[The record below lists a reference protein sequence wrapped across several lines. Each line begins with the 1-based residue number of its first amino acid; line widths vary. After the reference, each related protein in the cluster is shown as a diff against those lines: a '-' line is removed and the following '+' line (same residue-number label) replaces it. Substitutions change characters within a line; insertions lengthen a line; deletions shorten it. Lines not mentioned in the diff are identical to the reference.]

1 MDSLWGEDKGK
12 REINTLSIADYW
24 LLITDWIR
32 HLGFNKYISGF
43 RFKNRKIK
51 NKKLKIDN

>member
-1 MDSLWGEDKGK
+1 MNSLWGEDKNEE
-12 REINTLSIADYW
+12 EINTLPIADCW

-32 HLGFNKYISGF
+32 HLGFNKYISDF